1 VSKATTSASLSDL
14 PRDELLRY
22 GRDLALPLKND
33 TPQGELLRLIRA
45 RQELLLEIERE
56 ALLDLVVWARRP
68 VRASASKEELV
79 HELADLYPGDLTGL
93 SRRGLEALAR
103 LRGLGLQPGEADRH
117 LAERI
122 RTSIS
127 VWERM
132 RRRRRKLVGHLIGR
146 AVRRGGRPKDQE
158 YHFLPE
164 TGDTGTLGES
174 GPKAG
179 LVGGLA
185 RKIKGEIQGAADEY
199 IDAKL
204 DEVERR
210 IDAKLDEIDARLAEW
225 RDREVRNRLRIIKI
239 TLLTTIVVALVSLG
253 YSYLKAQAIHS
264 GPEEPAP
271 RQVPSLEQPEAGP
284 APPAAT
290 E

>member
-1 VSKATTSASLSDL
+1 MSDTDTSASLSDM
-14 PRDELLRY
+14 PRDVLLRY
-22 GRDLALPLKND
+22 GRDLALSLKED
-33 TPQGELLRLIRA
+33 TPRGELLRLIRA
-45 RQELLLEIERE
+45 RQELLLEIERQ
-56 ALLDLVVWARRP
+56 ALLDLAVWARRP

-79 HELADLYPGDLTGL
+79 HEIADVYPRDLTGL
-93 SRRGLEALAR
+93 SQPGLEALAR
-103 LRGLGLQPGEADRH
+103 LRGLKLQSDETDRQ

-122 RTSIS
+122 RKSIS
-127 VWERM
+127 LWERM
-132 RRRRRKLVGHLIGR
+132 RRRRRKLVGRLLGQ
-146 AVRRGGRPKDQE
+146 AVRRSRRPKDEQ

-204 DEVERR
+204 DQVERR

-225 RDREVRNRLRIIKI
+225 RDREVRNRLRIIRI
-239 TLLTTIVVALVSLG
+239 TLLATVVVALVSLG
-253 YSYLKAQAIHS
+253 YNYLRSTALGG
-264 GPEEPAP
+264 GPTPPAP
-271 RQVPSLEQPEAGP
+271 GQIESSDTP
-284 APPAAT
+284 
-290 E
+290 